1 MKGWLIYFILFV
13 GVCTSI
19 FAQPTVNQFLNPS
32 DTLNLSRRNAVII
45 SEVSIGAATLI
56 GLNALWY
63 KDYPR
68 SKFHTINDFD
78 QWLQMDKFGHMFTS
92 YQLGRV
98 GADVLQWSGV
108 SKKNQLIYGATLGFT
123 FLTSVEI
130 FDGFSKEWGFSWS
143 DIGANALGTGLFIGQ
158 ELLWDEQRIQLKYS
172 FHRTKYAQLRPDK
185 LGNNFLEEVLK
196 DYNGQTYWLSA
207 NISSFF
213 KESKLP
219 KWFNIA
225 FGYGAQGM
233 LSGLNEPVDNLFTNQ
248 DRFRQYFLSFDVN
261 LSKINTKSKVLKTI
275 FSVLNVIKVPLPT
288 IEFNS
293 KKEVVFHLF
302 YL

>member
-1 MKGWLIYFILFV
+1 MTRQLKYFILFV
-13 GVCTSI
+13 GVYTSS
-19 FAQPTVNQFLNPS
+19 FAQSTVNQFLKPS
-32 DTLNLSRRNAVII
+32 DTLNIPRRNAVII
-45 SEVSIGAATLI
+45 SEASIGAATLI
-56 GLNALWY
+56 GLNTLWY

-78 QWLQMDKFGHMFTS
+78 QWMQMDKLGHMFTS

-108 SKKNQLIYGATLGFT
+108 SKKNQLIYGGTIGFA
-123 FLTSVEI
+123 FLASVEI

-172 FHRTKYAQLRPDK
+172 FHHTKYAQLRPDK
-185 LGNNFLEEVLK
+185 LGNNILEEVLK
-196 DYNGQTYWLSA
+196 DYNGQAYWLSA
-207 NISSFF
+207 NVSSFF
-213 KESKLP
+213 KESKIP

-225 FGYGAQGM
+225 IGYGAHGM
-233 LSGLNEPVDNLFTNQ
+233 LTGLNEPVNNLFTSQ

-261 LSKINTKSKVLKTI
+261 LSKINTKSRVLKTI

-293 KKEVVFHLF
+293 KKKVVFHLF

>member
-1 MKGWLIYFILFV
+1 MLFLGIY
-13 GVCTSI
+13 TSS
-19 FAQPTVNQFLNPS
+19 FAQSNVNEFFKPS
-32 DTLNLSRRNAVII
+32 DTLNISRRNTVII
-45 SEVSIGAATLI
+45 SEATIGTATLI

-68 SKFHTINDFD
+68 SKFHTTNDFN
-78 QWLQMDKFGHMFTS
+78 QWKQMDKLGHVFAS

-98 GADVLQWSGV
+98 GTDVLQWSGT
-108 SKKNQLIYGATLGFT
+108 SKKSQLIYGGILGFA

-130 FDGFSKEWGFSWS
+130 FDGFSREWGFSWS

-172 FHRTKYAQLRPDK
+172 FHRTKYAQANPDK
-185 LGNNFLEEVLK
+185 LGNNFFEEVLK

-207 NISSFF
+207 NVSSFF

-225 FGYGAQGM
+225 FGYGAHGM
-233 LSGLNEPVDNLFTNQ
+233 LTGLSEPVDNLFTSQ

-293 KKEVVFHLF
+293 KKEVVFHLL